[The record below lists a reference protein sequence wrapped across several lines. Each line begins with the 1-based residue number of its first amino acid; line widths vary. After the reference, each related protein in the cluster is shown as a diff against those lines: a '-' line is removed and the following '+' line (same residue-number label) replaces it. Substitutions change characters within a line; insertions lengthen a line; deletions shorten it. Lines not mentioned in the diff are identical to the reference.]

1 MQDMKCYFADARRTL
16 RRFACFFVIFAVFFC
31 CAGPGMTVRAH
42 ADDAINAELDL
53 LARAAAAT
61 AGESEFAV
69 QVAVCAVFLNR
80 CGGAGF
86 PDTLPAV
93 LADFLS
99 GDPAACRAF
108 AAAQPSGRNLRAA
121 AAALRGADPARGAV
135 FFAVSDAV
143 PSEVRASGRIRFE
156 SGGYAFWQ

>member
-1 MQDMKCYFADARRTL
+1 
-16 RRFACFFVIFAVFFC
+16 
-31 CAGPGMTVRAH
+31 MTVRAH
-42 ADDAINAELDL
+42 ADDAINAELEL

-108 AAAQPSGRNLRAA
+108 AAAQPSGRNL
-121 AAALRGADPARGAV
+121 GADPARGAV